1 MTTSITDLQELAF
14 KAFAED
20 FAFNDITSMGCIDP
34 DLQARAHFVLKQ
46 DGCIAGLAF
55 MPLVFQLRD
64 PSLKVELFGSD
75 GSSYPAGTIL
85 GKVEGSAQSLLSAE
99 RVALNLLQHLSGIAT
114 LTAKC
119 VSLAAHTKC
128 KILDTRKTVPGFR
141 NLQKYAVRMGGG
153 TNHRMHLADRILI
166 KNNHLALAGS
176 IATTIE
182 NARAKF
188 PDQPIQ
194 IEVSSLD
201 ELKEA
206 LQFRPNAIL
215 LDNMTPREIKEC
227 VSLVKGEVFL
237 EASGGIRLSNLK
249 EYAETGVDAISMGAL
264 THSAPALDISLRASH
279 L

>member
-1 MTTSITDLQELAF
+1 
-14 KAFAED
+14 
-20 FAFNDITSMGCIDP
+20 MGCIDP